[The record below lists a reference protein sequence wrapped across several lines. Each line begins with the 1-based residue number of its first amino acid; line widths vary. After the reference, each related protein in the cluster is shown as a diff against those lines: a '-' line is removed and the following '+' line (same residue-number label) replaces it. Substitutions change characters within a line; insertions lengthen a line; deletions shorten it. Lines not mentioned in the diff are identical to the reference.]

1 MYIFIY
7 LFTIDS
13 MAHFEETSTS
23 TSYGSK
29 NNNYVFDVF
38 INHRG
43 SDVKRT
49 LATDLYHRLRKH
61 ELRYFLDQSEL
72 QEGENI
78 TPQIEGAIETASV
91 HVAIFSAN

>member
-1 MYIFIY
+1 M
-7 LFTIDS
+7 DS

-29 NNNYVFDVF
+29 NSNYVFDVF

-43 SDVKRT
+43 NDIKRT